1 MGAKFDALKA
11 DKDIKHCFRCNRCW
25 EIDMTTTRNQKGR
38 RENSIFS
45 YYENFPSYG
54 KQKKICK
61 DCKVEQMSQISLLIN
76 GYDGDDR
83 DELIANNF
91 KVDGTKEGNY
101 ENTKTN

>member
-1 MGAKFDALKA
+1 
-11 DKDIKHCFRCNRCW
+11 
-25 EIDMTTTRNQKGR
+25 
-38 RENSIFS
+38 
-45 YYENFPSYG
+45 
-54 KQKKICK
+54 
-61 DCKVEQMSQISLLIN
+61 MSQISLLIN